1 MIDKKTVDLL
11 KVRAFLLKKARS
23 WFDNN
28 GYIEVQ
34 APILVPALGE
44 SPNSFEVKYYDKR
57 AYLTKGFLPY
67 GKVFANKLGKVYT
80 VTPSFRKEQPNKR
93 HLTEYWRMEVVQHC
107 DLENIMTIQEELI
120 AFICSSLASEFKE
133 TLDCFNRSY
142 RDLAKV
148 QKPFKQL
155 TYDEAIDV
163 LQNDGYEIVWGQE
176 IDWELEQHLSLKF
189 DKPFFI
195 WKYPYGPETFSSKAD
210 PEKPELSLYAD
221 LLAPE
226 GYGEIAS
233 SLQMITQKETMLQ
246 LMKEAGLNNNDQTW
260 FLSFMQSSFSEPCS
274 AFAIGIERLLQWICK
289 LSNIKKTIAFPRS
302 SDNIYP

>member
-11 KVRAFLLKKARS
+11 KVRAFLLKKVRS

-67 GKVFANKLGKVYT
+67 GRVFAGKLEKVYT
-80 VTPSFRKEQPNKR
+80 ITPSFRKEQPSNR
-93 HLTEYWRMEVVQHC
+93 HLTEYWRMEAVQHC
-107 DLENIMTIQEELI
+107 DIDEIMRVQEELI
-120 AFICSSLASEFKE
+120 SCICLSLRVGLLE
-133 TLDCFNRSY
+133 TLEGFNRSFS
-142 RDLAKV
+142 DLAKIR
-148 QKPFKQL
+148 KPFRRL
-155 TYDEAIDV
+155 TYDEAIDI
-163 LQNDGYEIVWGQE
+163 LQKDGYNICWGQE
-176 IDWELEQHLSLKF
+176 IDWELEQHLSHNF

-195 WKYPYGPETFSSKAD
+195 WKYPYGSETFFSKTD
-210 PEKPELSLYAD
+210 PDNPELSLYAD

-260 FLSFMQSSFSEPCS
+260 SLSFMQSSFSEPCS

>member
-44 SPNSFEVKYYDKR
+44 SSNSFEVKYYDKR
-57 AYLTKGFLPY
+57 AYLAKGFLPY
-67 GKVFANKLGKVYT
+67 GKVFADKLGKVYT
-80 VTPSFRKEQPNKR
+80 VAPSFRKEQPSKR
-93 HLTEYWRMEVVQHC
+93 HLTEYWRVEVVQHC
-107 DLENIMTIQEELI
+107 DLENIMSVQEELI
-120 AFICSSLASEFKE
+120 AFICSSLAFEFRE
-133 TLDCFNRSY
+133 TLDCFNRPYS
-142 RDLAKV
+142 DLAKV

-163 LQNDGYEIVWGQE
+163 LQNDGCEIVWGQE
-176 IDWELEQHLSLKF
+176 IERELERHLSLKF

-195 WKYPYGPETFSSKAD
+195 WKYPYGPETFFSKAD

-233 SLQMITQKETMLQ
+233 SLQMVTQKETMIQ

-274 AFAIGIERLLQWICK
+274 AFAMGIERVLQWICK
-289 LSNIKKTIAFPRS
+289 LSHIKEAIAFHRAP
-302 SDNIYP
+302 DNIYP